1 MRFPAIL
8 RILLLSAT
16 LGMVGGA
23 SAQVPAGF
31 DPATFDDVSQ
41 ARQALAVA
49 RRDGEA
55 ARARAEQ
62 LEREAAAA
70 GQAADR
76 TAREAAAAAA
86 RIQQAEAQIAER
98 SADIQLIDH
107 QREALRAR
115 LAQRQ
120 LPVLRLTAALQRLAR
135 RPLIVSLLR
144 PGSLA
149 DSVHLRAMLETML
162 PEVQRRTAAL
172 RAEIDRGKAL
182 RLQAM
187 TAVDAL
193 KREQAELGQRRQVLA
208 GMETRQR
215 LALRS
220 ASGTADRESERALSL
235 AEQARDLDAL
245 TDELG
250 KAGALRDVLARL
262 PGPVM
267 RPAQP
272 GAAQMNGAD
281 LAPPVAIPAVPAINA
296 APRFMLPV
304 QGRLVAGFGA
314 RAPGGLT
321 SRGIALA
328 AGAGAQAISPA
339 AGRVSFAGPY
349 RGYGM
354 IVIIDHGGGWTSLVT
369 GLGQTDVRVG
379 EQLVAGSPLGIAGPG
394 RPIVSLELR
403 RDGQPVNPL
412 DFAKLG

>member
-1 MRFPAIL
+1 MQIASKEFLIL
-8 RILLLSAT
+8 VVYIFILLFYFAFKKLDLYSN
-16 LGMVGGA
+16 
-23 SAQVPAGF
+23 QVQYISNTTQ
-31 DPATFDDVSQ
+31 DTQFDDNFNQ
-41 ARQALAVA
+41 
-49 RRDGEA
+49 
-55 ARARAEQ
+55 
-62 LEREAAAA
+62 
-70 GQAADR
+70 
-76 TAREAAAAAA
+76 T
-86 RIQQAEAQIAER
+86 
-98 SADIQLIDH
+98 
-107 QREALRAR
+107 
-115 LAQRQ
+115 
-120 LPVLRLTAALQRLAR
+120 TFF
-135 RPLIVSLLR
+135 
-144 PGSLA
+144 
-149 DSVHLRAMLETML
+149 
-162 PEVQRRTAAL
+162 
-172 RAEIDRGKAL
+172 
-182 RLQAM
+182 
-187 TAVDAL
+187 L
-193 KREQAELGQRRQVLA
+193 KTTPSNPQKQNTIR
-208 GMETRQR
+208 
-215 LALRS
+215 
-220 ASGTADRESERALSL
+220 
-235 AEQARDLDAL
+235 
-245 TDELG
+245 

>member
-1 MRFPAIL
+1 MKVRGVLRFV
-8 RILLLSAT
+8 LLITA
-16 LGMVGGA
+16 LGAVGVA
-23 SAQVPAGF
+23 LAQVPAGF
-31 DPATFDDVSQ
+31 DDVSE
-41 ARQALAVA
+41 ARQALAQA
-49 RRDGEA
+49 RREGEA
-55 ARARAEQ
+55 ARIRAEQ
-62 LEREAAAA
+62 LERDAAAA

-76 TAREAAAAAA
+76 TARDAAAAAA
-86 RIQQAEAQIAER
+86 RIQQAEAQIAAR
-98 SADIQLIDH
+98 NAAIRLIDH
-107 QREALRAR
+107 QREALRAT

-120 LPVLRLTAALQRLAR
+120 LPVMRLTAALQRLSR

-144 PGSLA
+144 PGSLE
-149 DSVHLRAMLETML
+149 DTVHLRAMLETML

-182 RLQAM
+182 RQQAM

-193 KREQAELGQRRQVLA
+193 KREQADLGQRRAVLA
-208 GMETRQR
+208 GMETQQR

-245 TDELG
+245 TQDLG
-250 KAGALRDVLARL
+250 KAGALRDTLARL

-272 GAAQMNGAD
+272 GAAQVNPTEIA
-281 LAPPVAIPAVPAINA
+281 AAVPAVNA
-296 APRFMLPV
+296 APRFLLPV
-304 QGRLVAGFGA
+304 QGRLVSGFGA
-314 RAPGGLT
+314 SQAGGPA

-339 AGRVSFAGPY
+339 AGRVAFAGPY

-394 RPIVSLELR
+394 RPVISLELR